1 MRNVSKIKGPTTH
14 PGHYIGENS
23 GSSIDTRKKRKIKQG
38 GQGVQK
44 THQIDE
50 EYESGKNIYLDN
62 YSQRAVCQESNTLE
76 SVNGELWRLLAVGA
90 AEFVEK
96 NKYIDL
102 INQNRKQYAED
113 HSD

>member
-1 MRNVSKIKGPTTH
+1 M
-14 PGHYIGENS
+14 
-23 GSSIDTRKKRKIKQG
+23 
-38 GQGVQK
+38 
-44 THQIDE
+44 
-50 EYESGKNIYLDN
+50 
-62 YSQRAVCQESNTLE
+62 CQESNTLE

-113 HSD
+113 HSDWIYKSWITFQSIKHIVA

>member
-1 MRNVSKIKGPTTH
+1 M
-14 PGHYIGENS
+14 
-23 GSSIDTRKKRKIKQG
+23 
-38 GQGVQK
+38 
-44 THQIDE
+44 
-50 EYESGKNIYLDN
+50 
-62 YSQRAVCQESNTLE
+62 CQESNTLE